1 MNRRDFLK
9 LSGTFTAG
17 TGLGYL
23 IRGKLQP
30 PVENLIPYVVPPEDI
45 VPGSATWYSSLCGE
59 CPAGCGTIVK
69 VMDGR
74 VKKIEGNP
82 SHPVNKGRL
91 CARGQASPQSLYNP
105 DRIKSPLK
113 KAGNNRNGI
122 FVETT
127 WDDAFSILGKNL
139 KDLSKNEEAD
149 RLYLLSSLQRGHLNV
164 LIKDFMEAYGSPNY
178 YQYDLFNHK
187 NLAFANQISMGIHAL
202 PYYDLENTKFLLS
215 FGADFLSTWLSPVNL
230 TDGFGKMRQEGKGDR
245 GYHVHAEPRLSLTGA
260 NADEWIPLRP
270 GTEGFLALGMAQYI
284 LEKGY
289 FKGPEKRAWI
299 NLLEKYSLRATAEI
313 TEISEQK
320 IAKIAARFA
329 ETRPSLA
336 LGGETVSACENGI
349 SSLIAINILNYLA
362 GNIGIE
368 GGVIPNPEE
377 FVSSQKNVDKN
388 FFDILRARD
397 KAGKVKTLI
406 LLNTN
411 PVFTTPK
418 AFKIERL
425 LDDIPLIVSFSS
437 FMDETTAIADLILP
451 IHTPL
456 EDWGDDFPDPS
467 AGFPLATI
475 NQPAVTP
482 LYNTFSTGDIFLSLS
497 KEIGMGEKFKW
508 LKYVDFLKDSWKELY
523 ARRKGMSESSLT
535 FDQFW
540 NGLLARGGWWDPA
553 ALHPMTITVRP
564 DQVKPYLRDQPSH
577 FEGEKENFPFYLVLY
592 PHAHYFDGRGANRPW
607 LQELPDPIT
616 KVVWDSWVEMNP
628 DAAFKLG
635 LKEGD
640 MVTVESPAGKID
652 VLLYLYPGIRPDTVA
667 IPIGQ
672 GHRFFGRYAENRGAN
687 PLEILP
693 DRTDPDTG
701 TFLLNSTRVFVS
713 RSPRKGQLVKL
724 AGTEKELG
732 REVIETT
739 SIQGF
744 KKEVF

>member
-1 MNRRDFLK
+1 MNRREFFK
-9 LSGTFTAG
+9 ITGIFTAG

-23 IRGKLQP
+23 IREKLQP
-30 PVENLIPYVVPPEDI
+30 PLEHLIPYVVPAEDI
-45 VPGSATWYSSLCGE
+45 VPGNATWYSSLCGE

-82 SHPVNKGRL
+82 SHPVNKGKL
-91 CARGQASPQSLYNP
+91 CSRGQASPQGLYNP
-105 DRIKSPLK
+105 DRIKNPLRRM
-113 KAGNNRNGI
+113 GNNRNGI

-139 KDLSKNEEAD
+139 KDLSKNGEAD
-149 RLYLLSSLQRGHLNV
+149 HLYLLSSLQRGHLNV
-164 LIKDFMEAYGSPNY
+164 LINDFMEAYGSPNY

-187 NLAFANQISMGIHAL
+187 NLAFANQISMGTHAL
-202 PYYDLENTKFLLS
+202 PHYDLENTKFLLS

-230 TDGFGKMRQEGKGDR
+230 TDGFGKMRQEGKGER
-245 GYHVHAEPRLSLTGA
+245 GYHVHIEPRLSLTGA

-270 GTEGFLALGMAQYI
+270 GTEGILALGIAQYI
-284 LEKGY
+284 LERGY
-289 FKGPEKRAWI
+289 FKGPDKGAWTT
-299 NLLEKYSLRATAEI
+299 LLEKYSLKATAEI

-320 IAKIAARFA
+320 IVKLAVRFA

-377 FVSSQKNVDKN
+377 FISSQKNVDKT
-388 FFDILRARD
+388 FFDVLRGQDKEAR
-397 KAGKVKTLI
+397 VKTLI

-418 AFKIERL
+418 SFNIERL
-425 LDDIPLIVSFSS
+425 LADIPLIVSLSS
-437 FMDETTAIADLILP
+437 FMDETTAIADLVLP

-467 AGFPLATI
+467 AGFPLATMK
-475 NQPAVTP
+475 QPAVTP
-482 LYNTFSTGDIFLSLS
+482 VYNTFSTGDIFLSLS

-508 LKYVDFLKDSWKELY
+508 LKYVDFLKDSWKELH

-540 NGLLARGGWWDPA
+540 NDLLARGGWWDSAVLYPK
-553 ALHPMTITVRP
+553 TITVRP

-592 PHAHYFDGRGANRPW
+592 PHAHYFDGR
-607 LQELPDPIT
+607 
-616 KVVWDSWVEMNP
+616 
-628 DAAFKLG
+628 
-635 LKEGD
+635 
-640 MVTVESPAGKID
+640 
-652 VLLYLYPGIRPDTVA
+652 
-667 IPIGQ
+667 
-672 GHRFFGRYAENRGAN
+672 
-687 PLEILP
+687 
-693 DRTDPDTG
+693 
-701 TFLLNSTRVFVS
+701 
-713 RSPRKGQLVKL
+713 
-724 AGTEKELG
+724 
-732 REVIETT
+732 
-739 SIQGF
+739 
-744 KKEVF
+744 